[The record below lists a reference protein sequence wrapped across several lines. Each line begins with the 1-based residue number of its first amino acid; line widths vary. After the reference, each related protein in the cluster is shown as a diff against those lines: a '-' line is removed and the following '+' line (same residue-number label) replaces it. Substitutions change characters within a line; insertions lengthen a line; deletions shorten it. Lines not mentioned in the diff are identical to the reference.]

1 MIKAGI
7 SEVNITPPVGVSM
20 CGFAARG
27 GPSEAIHDELYARV
41 LVLDDGKTQVAIVG
55 ADVISFAPDLV
66 SGIRE
71 MVEHSVG
78 IPGGHILLNGFS
90 FPFGSLCDG
99 FSMYG
104 RPRCSL

>member
-27 GPSEAIHDELYARV
+27 GPSEAIHDELYARA

-66 SGIRE
+66 NRIRE

-78 IPGGHILLNGFS
+78 IPGGHILLNGS
-90 FPFGSLCDG
+90 HSIRDPL
-99 FSMYG
+99 
-104 RPRCSL
+104 